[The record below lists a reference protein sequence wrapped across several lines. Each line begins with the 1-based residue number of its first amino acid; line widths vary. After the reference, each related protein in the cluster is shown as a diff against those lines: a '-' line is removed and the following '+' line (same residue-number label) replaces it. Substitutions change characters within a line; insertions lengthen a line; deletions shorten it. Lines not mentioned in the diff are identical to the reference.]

1 MSRIV
6 FSEVTKYYGDQLILD
21 RFNMTVESGRGK
33 VILGAG
39 GSGKS
44 TILKMVP
51 GLVIPDSGSVFIDD
65 REISALREE
74 EMFPLRS
81 RMGMVFQE
89 GALFDSLNVAENVAY
104 RLREHTTLSDAKI
117 ERTVME
123 ALGFV
128 GLADMSTKMP
138 SDLSGGMR
146 RRVAIARAMV
156 GNPRII
162 LYDEPTSG
170 LDPITGRSICN
181 LVMRLRDLKGIT
193 SIVVTNDLDTARI
206 IGSERICLDG
216 EGKEKFVEQADS
228 ENINTDY
235 LVLLKG
241 RIHLEASRKELMA
254 SGDSYIRE
262 FLD

>member
-1 MSRIV
+1 
-6 FSEVTKYYGDQLILD
+6 
-21 RFNMTVESGRGK
+21 
-33 VILGAG
+33 
-39 GSGKS
+39 
-44 TILKMVP
+44 
-51 GLVIPDSGSVFIDD
+51 
-65 REISALREE
+65 
-74 EMFPLRS
+74 MFPLRS